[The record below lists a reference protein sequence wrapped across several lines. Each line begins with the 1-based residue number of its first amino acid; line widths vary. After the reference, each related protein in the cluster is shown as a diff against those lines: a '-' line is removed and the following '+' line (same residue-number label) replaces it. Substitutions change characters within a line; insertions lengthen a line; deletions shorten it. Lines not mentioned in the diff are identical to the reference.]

1 MNFITNLKQFNIS
14 VFRPQRQT
22 CTSPEN
28 VDAETKPNYLSSVV
42 SRDTSCGFHKSPW
55 IIMSKPGQQ
64 IEISLLDFS
73 WDNKSN
79 IDAIGSPGNCRKN
92 YGYIVDIESD
102 DVIIICGGT
111 LREKHIYTSR
121 SNSVQIV
128 LDPPLLQNHF
138 YLISY
143 KGKNPFY
150 KHTETFQ

>member
-1 MNFITNLKQFNIS
+1 MIFVDNFKHFNFS
-14 VFRPQRQT
+14 VFLPQRQT
-22 CTSPEN
+22 CTSAEN
-28 VDAETKPNYLSSVV
+28 VEAESKSNYLSSIV

-55 IIMSKPGQQ
+55 ILKSKPGQQ

-79 IDAIGSPGNCRKN
+79 VDAVGSPGNCMKN

-102 DVIIICGGT
+102 DIINICGGT
-111 LREKHIYTSR
+111 VREKYIYTSR

-128 LDPPLLQNHF
+128 LDPLSLQNHF

-143 KGKNPFY
+143 KGKNPF
-150 KHTETFQ
+150 